1 MSQPSG
7 EQEVSVADLVINDL
21 AQQIAGLSRDLAVK
35 SARVTQLEAFIR
47 ANAEI
52 LGLTTEPVEP
62 APGGQA
68 EPAQEKRP
76 RTERVNG
83 QASPKVS
90 AKG

>member
-35 SARVTQLEAFIR
+35 SARVTQLESFIR
-47 ANAEI
+47 ANAEV
-52 LGLTTEPVEP
+52 LGLTTETSSPD
-62 APGGQA
+62 PGVQA
-68 EPAQEKRP
+68 EDSQVRRP